1 MMTLFAN
8 EMNGTCQSSRSSAH
22 PRSVVTPKSTT
33 DSDRKHGSTPRAHS
47 ERSTEPRGRKATLP
61 THSATVPSITTT
73 GVDAGPLMSAAS
85 GPHTAGSSGTSCV
98 EVAGWCGAASTAAPA
113 ACTPPHGE
121 RCAAPEGPTAGAV
134 GGSDSGASELR
145 LTSPDCA
152 LSSGW
157 VVGSVPPTFPLGSV
171 PPRCPSNASAPALT
185 SPALRAAPRPPPPPR
200 RRADGRR
207 PLQPAR
213 CTPRRSLSRR
223 RRRPCPRRCRGAAN
237 RARADNE
244 GKVGG
249 GPWWRDEGR
258 RWREHAEVCVA
269 PSRLRLMSSA
279 AQRVEVVMWRHRGD
293 KADGRRR
300 RNKKRWMDELNKPV
314 AKLRR
319 TLIESVNHVDSK
331 ASKHFGREGFTRS
344 PSRDVNCNKVRK

>member
-1 MMTLFAN
+1 MGGGIRTTDVPIGVRTTEVPVQRVRA
-8 EMNGTCQSSRSSAH
+8 SPHVARVARSASPSPSSAQARR
-22 PRSVVTPKSTT
+22 P
-33 DSDRKHGSTPRAHS
+33 
-47 ERSTEPRGRKATLP
+47 
-61 THSATVPSITTT
+61 
-73 GVDAGPLMSAAS
+73 
-85 GPHTAGSSGTSCV
+85 
-98 EVAGWCGAASTAAPA
+98 AAP
-113 ACTPPHGE
+113 C
-121 RCAAPEGPTAGAV
+121 CA
-134 GGSDSGASELR
+134 
-145 LTSPDCA
+145 
-152 LSSGW
+152 
-157 VVGSVPPTFPLGSV
+157 
-171 PPRCPSNASAPALT
+171 
-185 SPALRAAPRPPPPPR
+185 
-200 RRADGRR
+200 GRR

-244 GKVGG
+244 GNVGG
-249 GPWWRDEGR
+249 GSWWRDEGR

-319 TLIESVNHVDSK
+319 TLIESVNHVDS
-331 ASKHFGREGFTRS
+331 AVSNFGREGFTRS